1 MTADSRE
8 SLAHQIRVGGNREL
22 RLLAARGLVP
32 VPLEELVTLQVF
44 LAALDE
50 PEISSVAVESLRKLD
65 PQAAAGVI
73 ADAPGEVVAFLARNH
88 PHPRVVERV
97 LQRRDV
103 QRDLLCELAPTLDD
117 ELQEILL
124 LRQDAIVE
132 RPEILDALE
141 ANGRLS
147 SFAARRIQ
155 EYRRHLVPSAH
166 SPWPA
171 RRGEAPGAEV
181 APEGGATAAASAEPP
196 PLFDQLDSEMDE
208 THLAEMTEQLMQS
221 DGFSEVAIRTLPV
234 PVRMQLSRG
243 APRNLRQ
250 VLIRD
255 SNPAVARSVL
265 NNNAVPESELEQIA
279 SNRSVL
285 EEVLEDISRNAR
297 WMRKY
302 RIVRALVANPR
313 TPVGLAVRLTSRLSV
328 RDLRTLSRDRNIP
341 EAVRATALRLYRIKL
356 K

>member
-1 MTADSRE
+1 MTAEARS
-8 SLAHQIRVGGNREL
+8 SLAQQIRGGDNREL
-22 RLLAARGLVP
+22 RRLAARGLVP
-32 VPLEELVTLQVF
+32 VPLEELVTLQVY
-44 LAALDE
+44 LAGLGEA
-50 PEISSVAVESLRKLD
+50 EISPVAVDSLRRLE

-73 ADAPGEVVAFLARNH
+73 ADAPGEVVTFLARHH
-88 PHPRVVERV
+88 PHPSVVQRA

-103 QRDLLCELAPTLDD
+103 PRDLLVELAPRLDP

-141 ANGRLS
+141 ANEQLS
-147 SFAARRIQ
+147 SFALRRIQ
-155 EYRRHLVPSAH
+155 EYRQHLVPAADRGQ
-166 SPWPA
+166 PTAPA
-171 RRGEAPGAEV
+171 AGAVDPAE
-181 APEGGATAAASAEPP
+181 AEPAAP
-196 PLFDQLDSEMDE
+196 DSLFDPAAVDTLDHSQ
-208 THLAEMTEQLMQS
+208 LAEFTDELMQT

-255 SNPAVARSVL
+255 SNPAVALSVL
-265 NNNAVPESELEQIA
+265 NNNAIPESELEQIA

-285 EEVLEDISRNAR
+285 EDVLEDIAR
-297 WMRKY
+297 HPRWIRKY
-302 RIVRALVANPR
+302 RILRALVGNPR
-313 TPVGLAVRLTSRLSV
+313 TPVGIGVRLTSQLSV
-328 RDLRTLSRDRNIP
+328 RDLRSLSRDRNVS